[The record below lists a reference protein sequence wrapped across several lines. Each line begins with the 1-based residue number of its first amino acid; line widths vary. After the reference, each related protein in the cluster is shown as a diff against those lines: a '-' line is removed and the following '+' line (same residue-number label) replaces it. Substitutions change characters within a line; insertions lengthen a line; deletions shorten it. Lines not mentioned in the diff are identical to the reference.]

1 MNGSKTGA
9 GRPSWS
15 MKELR
20 NILQGRPAEELIGVA
35 LMLLLMVI
43 TLLNVLIRYLT
54 SQSFAWTE
62 EISVFLLVVMTLAGA
77 AVASVQNAHI
87 RIEFLY
93 SRGSSRRRQYLA
105 LLSAIGTVSL
115 FFLLGVLFVRTAW
128 TEFQFGETTYGLGLP
143 RWWYTVFLPPL
154 AFAVAFRAI
163 QAHRR
168 ENTDDNARTGAH
180 DEGPL

>member
-1 MNGSKTGA
+1 MNDAKPGA
-9 GRPSWS
+9 VKPSWS

-20 NILQGRPAEELIGVA
+20 KILQERPIEELIGVA

-43 TLLNVLIRYLT
+43 TLVNVLIRYLS

-77 AVASVQNAHI
+77 AIASIQDAHI

-93 SRGSSRRRQYLA
+93 SRGSPRQRRYLA
-105 LLSAIGTVSL
+105 RLSTIGSVSL
-115 FFLLGVLFVRTAW
+115 FLLLGVLFMRTAW
-128 TEFQFGETTYGLGLP
+128 MEFQFGETTYGLGLP
-143 RWWYTVFLPPL
+143 RWWYTIFLPPL
-154 AFAVAFRAI
+154 AFATAFRALR
-163 QAHRR
+163 AHRR
-168 ENTDDNARTGAH
+168 KNNDDGSQPEAH